1 MKFLGYI
8 EGYYGRMLSW
18 EERGRILSGLERHN
32 LNSFFYCAKEDS
44 FHRTNWKESYSD
56 DWMNQFKVFISM
68 ANKKNI
74 KIIFGI
80 SPGLGFTHSTD
91 INLLINKIK
100 SIQSIGI
107 EHVAILF
114 DDLFQNSS
122 GVTHA
127 EIVNQCVDEFKTISF
142 LTVPQEYSLS
152 QAKPD
157 ILTSLYLK
165 DFNETLNPKVPIFWT
180 GNQVV
185 SKYSSVH

>member
-1 MKFLGYI
+1 
-8 EGYYGRMLSW
+8 
-18 EERGRILSGLERHN
+18 
-32 LNSFFYCAKEDS
+32 
-44 FHRTNWKESYSD
+44 
-56 DWMNQFKVFISM
+56 MNQFKVFISM

-91 INLLINKIK
+91 INLLINKIE

-127 EIVNQCVDEFKTISF
+127 EIVNQCVDEFKTIS
-142 LTVPQEYSLS
+142 LS
-152 QAKPD
+152 KTFNSSAIGDQLYRAKP
-157 ILTSLYLK
+157 LSLK
-165 DFNETLNPKVPIFWT
+165 GF
-180 GNQVV
+180 
-185 SKYSSVH
+185 SK